1 MVDQTKDSRTE
12 VSRRSVLV
20 QGVLCATG
28 VATVLAANVESAKAA
43 KLPQGSVAYRPKP
56 NGTKECDNC
65 QFFKA
70 PNSCEKV
77 AGKIDPQGYCILWRK
92 KA

>member
-1 MVDQTKDSRTE
+1 MVEKKKDSSME
-12 VSRRSVLV
+12 MSRRSVLV
-20 QGVLCATG
+20 QGALCATG
-28 VATVLAANVESAKAA
+28 VATVLAANVEAAKAA
-43 KLPQGSVAYRPKP
+43 LPQSSVAYRDKP

-70 PNSCEKV
+70 PNACEKV
-77 AGKIDPQGYCILWRK
+77 AGTISPKGYCILWHK